1 MFCKHQGSKKE
12 TKEFKANGKQ
22 KSIVI
27 YMSNILIITLNVN
40 DINTTIKRQSRMK
53 TKDDPTIS

>member
-1 MFCKHQGSKKE
+1 MFYKRQGSKKE
-12 TKEFKANGKQ
+12 TKGFKANGKQ

-27 YMSNILIITLNVN
+27 HMSNILIITLNVN

-53 TKDDPTIS
+53 TKCDPTIS